1 MNNNKF
7 KNKLVKPFRNMHLQC
22 HINIVVK
29 IHIAFTRDYFDE
41 KKLKKIL
48 NFQGVTYFFTGG
60 IVKK

>member
-1 MNNNKF
+1 
-7 KNKLVKPFRNMHLQC
+7 MHLQC